1 VSYVAFLSSGEL
13 VSASTDSTLRI
24 WDVDAH
30 CSARTL
36 RGHLNEKNF
45 VGLSV
50 CDDYIA
56 CGSETNEVV
65 VYYKSISTPTA
76 RHAFT
81 APAGGDESDGEAHQ
95 FISAVCWKG
104 EGQLLLAANS
114 EGVLRVLAQ
123 AP

>member
-1 VSYVAFLSSGEL
+1 MSYVAFLASGEL

-24 WDVDAH
+24 WDVAAH
-30 CSARTL
+30 CCVRTL
-36 RGHLNEKNF
+36 RGHQNEKNF
-45 VGLSV
+45 TGLSV
-50 CDDYIA
+50 CDDFIA

-65 VYYKSISTPTA
+65 VYYKAISKPTA

-81 APAGGDESDGEAHQ
+81 LPAGGEESDADAHQ

-104 EGQLLLAANS
+104 DGQLLLAANS

-123 AP
+123 AA